1 MIKKTEMRQD
11 GKNVFVHNADVLV
24 FGTMGSIGPEICR
37 SLSSHGLDVA
47 SVPFLQNIFNDE
59 PGYRRTL
66 SNAIVSC
73 RPKVVIPVGCQIA
86 ISRFN
91 KLLRQGAES
100 KEILNRRKPDLQ
112 LEEALQYVRLITETE
127 EKVRMLDSK
136 VQSYEL
142 AENLGIRQ
150 PLRYD
155 STDGIPAN
163 IRVVFKRDISFGGH
177 GVHIPRNPDAL
188 KNLIAHQ
195 SPDEPYIIEKFIE
208 GQDYSLDVIRF
219 RDNFHSG
226 GYRCIRPTGN
236 GPAEKREVL
245 EEGDK
250 VLEQM
255 RFDAKLI
262 LDSIDYQGVCGFDF
276 RTDDSGAVYLIE
288 CNPRFTG
295 GIASQI
301 EAGFDIPWIL
311 YCGLQTQ

>member
-1 MIKKTEMRQD
+1 MEKD
-11 GKNVFVHNADVLV
+11 GKNGFAHNADVLV
-24 FGTMGSIGPEICR
+24 FGTMGIIGHEICR
-37 SLSSHGLDVA
+37 SLNAHGLDVA
-47 SVPFLQNIFNDE
+47 SVPFLQNVFHDE
-59 PGYRRTL
+59 PGYRRAL
-66 SNAIVSC
+66 SNAISSC
-73 RPKVVIPVGCQIA
+73 RPRVVIPVGCQIA
-86 ISRFN
+86 MAHFN

-100 KEILNRRKPDLQ
+100 KEILNRRRPDPQ
-112 LEEALQYVRLITETE
+112 LEEALQHVRLMTETE
-127 EKVRMLDSK
+127 EKLRILDSK

-142 AENLGIRQ
+142 AEKLGIRQ
-150 PLRYD
+150 PLRYNSED
-155 STDGIPAN
+155 DIPAN
-163 IRVVFKRDISFGGH
+163 ARVVFKRDISFGGH

-195 SPDEPYIIEKFIE
+195 SPGEPYIIEKFIE

-219 RDNFHSG
+219 RDDFHSG

-236 GPAEKREVL
+236 GPAEKREML

-262 LDSIDYQGVCGFDF
+262 LDSIDYQGICGFDF
-276 RTDDSGAVYLIE
+276 RADDSGTVYLIE

-301 EAGFDIPWIL
+301 ASGFDIPWIL
-311 YCGLQTQ
+311 YCGLQAQ

>member
-1 MIKKTEMRQD
+1 MEKD
-11 GKNVFVHNADVLV
+11 GKNGFAHDADVLV

-37 SLSSHGLDVA
+37 SLGAHGLDVA
-47 SVPFLQNIFNDE
+47 SVPFLQNVFNDE
-59 PGYRRTL
+59 PGYRRAL
-66 SNAIVSC
+66 SNAIASC
-73 RPKVVIPVGCQIA
+73 RPRVVIPVGCQIA
-86 ISRFN
+86 MARFN

-100 KEILNRRKPDLQ
+100 KEILNRRRPDPQ
-112 LEEALQYVRLITETE
+112 LEEALQHVR
-127 EKVRMLDSK
+127 LDSK

-142 AENLGIRQ
+142 AEKLGIRQ
-150 PLRYD
+150 PLKYN
-155 STDGIPAN
+155 SANGIPAN
-163 IRVVFKRDISFGGH
+163 VRVVFKRDISFGGH

-188 KNLIAHQ
+188 RNLIAHQ
-195 SPDEPYIIEKFIE
+195 SPGEPYIIEKFIE

-219 RDNFHSG
+219 RDTFHSG
-226 GYRCIRPTGN
+226 GYKCIRPTGN
-236 GPAEKREVL
+236 GPAETREVL

-276 RTDDSGAVYLIE
+276 RTDDSGAVYMIE

-301 EAGFDIPWIL
+301 SAGFDIPWIL